1 MKEIITINYMEWLD
15 RLINEK
21 EELKIRY
28 QKLLNFIKSDKFK
41 ELDERDRELLIE
53 QKIVMNWYINILIKR
68 VKKHELEVWLQ
79 EMSNNGE

>member
-1 MKEIITINYMEWLD
+1 MEWLD

-28 QKLLNFIKSDKFK
+28 QKLLHFIKSDKFK

-53 QKIVMNWYINILIKR
+53 QKIVMNLYISILIKR
-68 VKKHELEVWLQ
+68 IKKYEQEVWLQ